1 ESSYLA
7 IRLMDIKIH
16 ELKPDLIN
24 KIEKVLD
31 SDLKYIDEKKSI
43 ACKSIYFE
51 QDVNSPTQDG
61 RFLDLS
67 IRGMCLDAQGQQHII
82 DKDLMT
88 SKNLKAQQDK

>member
-1 ESSYLA
+1 
-7 IRLMDIKIH
+7 
-16 ELKPDLIN
+16 
-24 KIEKVLD
+24 
-31 SDLKYIDEKKSI
+31 
-43 ACKSIYFE
+43 YFE